1 MKLNGVK
8 IIKMTTG
15 EEIIGDMNQVGDNIT
30 VTNPA
35 TVHLVPGEGGRMGVA
50 MVPFAPY
57 AEEDS
62 FMFSLDHIMTSY
74 TPGTDLYNQ
83 YNQRFGSGIVVA
95 RGGL

>member
-1 MKLNGVK
+1 MKLNGIK
-8 IIKMTTG
+8 IIKLTTG
-15 EEIIGDMNQVGDNIT
+15 EEIIGSMEQFGDNVT

-62 FMFSLDHIMTSY
+62 FMFGLDHIMTSY
-74 TPGTDLYNQ
+74 TPGLDLLNQ

-95 RGGL
+95 RGNV

>member
-1 MKLNGVK
+1 MKINGIK

-15 EEIIGDMNQVGDNIT
+15 EEIIGDMNQQGDNVT

-35 TVHLVPGEGGRMGVA
+35 TVHLVPGESGKMGMA
-50 MVPFAPY
+50 MIPFAPY

-62 FMFSLDHIMTSY
+62 FMFNLAHIMTSY
-74 TPGTDLYNQ
+74 TPGLDLLNQ

-95 RGGL
+95 RNL